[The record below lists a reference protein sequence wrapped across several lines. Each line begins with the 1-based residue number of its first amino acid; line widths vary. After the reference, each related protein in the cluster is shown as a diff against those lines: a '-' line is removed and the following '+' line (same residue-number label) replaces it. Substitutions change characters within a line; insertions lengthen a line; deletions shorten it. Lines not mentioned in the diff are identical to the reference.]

1 VLGGGFLKR
10 IKVLQVLEATGG
22 GTKKHLITLVTG
34 MNRDRFHNVVACPS
48 IRHPSFGDESI
59 VSELTQANIPV
70 EIVEMRRSI
79 NPWSDLASLV
89 RLYLLMRKGRY
100 DIVHTHSSKAGFL
113 GRLAARMA
121 GISVIVHTPHGL
133 HFLGE
138 TGLMR
143 MLYLSLER
151 LAGLFTDKLIA
162 VSQGERLEVINNDI
176 VSADKIVVLE
186 NAIDIEDFRLE
197 VDIPAKKQELGLEL
211 NAPVVG
217 TVSRLKPQKDPYT
230 LVQAVAQVIEVVP
243 QTRFVWCGDGEL
255 RRETETLA
263 RRLGIHR
270 NFVFTGFRKDV
281 LEIVALFD
289 VFVLSSLFEGLPYT
303 ILEAMALGK
312 PVIATN
318 VAGSKDIV
326 VDGQTGFLVPPRDPH
341 SLAGAIL
348 SLIRDSSRAR
358 QMGNA
363 GRTLVE
369 QEKRFHLNGMIS
381 RVELLYEGLVDEGV
395 AD

>member
-1 VLGGGFLKR
+1 MKR

-34 MNRDRFHNVVACPS
+34 MNRDRVHNVVACPS
-48 IRHPSFGDESI
+48 IRHPSFSDESI

-79 NPWSDLASLV
+79 SPLSDLASLI

-100 DIVHTHSSKAGFL
+100 NIVHTHSSKAGFL

-121 GISVIVHTPHGL
+121 GIGVIVHTPHGL
-133 HFLGE
+133 HFLGK
-138 TGLMR
+138 TGLR
-143 MLYLSLER
+143 RTFYLSLER

-162 VSQGERLEVINNDI
+162 VSQGERLEVINNGI
-176 VSADKIVVLE
+176 VNMDTVVVLE
-186 NAIDIEDFRLE
+186 NAVDLEDFRFE
-197 VDIPAKKQELGLEL
+197 VDIAGKKQELGLDL

-230 LVQAVAQVIEVVP
+230 LVQAAAQVVEVVP
-243 QTRFVWCGDGEL
+243 QTQFVWCGDGEL
-255 RRETETLA
+255 RREIETLV
-263 RRLGIHR
+263 RGLGIHR

-289 VFVLSSLFEGLPYT
+289 VFVLSSVFEGLPYT

-318 VAGSKDIV
+318 VVGSKDMV
-326 VDGQTGFLVPPRDPH
+326 VDGQTGLLVPPRDPH

-348 SLIRDSSRAR
+348 SLIRDNSKAR

-363 GRTLVE
+363 GRIFVE
-369 QEKRFHLNGMIS
+369 QERRFHLNGMIG
-381 RVELLYEGLVDEGV
+381 RVELLYESLVDE
-395 AD
+395 DITD